1 MTDPKPSIL
10 DQFPEPQ
17 SYDGAD
23 VDGTELVRA
32 ARDAALAE
40 PRVAAVVEAKTQ
52 ILRNRAHT
60 LSALRKARG
69 LTQMQLSEE
78 LGMSQGEI
86 SRLERRENLH
96 LATLA
101 RFIEATGGELRLT
114 VVYEDD
120 EVVLSL
126 GQPGPD

>member
-10 DQFPEPQ
+10 DQFPEPA
-17 SYDGAD
+17 SYSDD
-23 VDGTELVRA
+23 EVDATASVHA
-32 ARDAALAE
+32 ARDAALAD

-52 ILRNRAHT
+52 KLRNRAQT

-114 VVYEDD
+114 VVYDDD

-126 GQPGPD
+126 GQSSDD